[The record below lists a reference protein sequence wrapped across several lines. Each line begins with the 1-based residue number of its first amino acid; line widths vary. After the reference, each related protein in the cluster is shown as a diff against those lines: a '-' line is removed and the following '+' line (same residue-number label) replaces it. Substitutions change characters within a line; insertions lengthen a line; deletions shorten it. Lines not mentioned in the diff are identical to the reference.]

1 MLSPNR
7 IILAC
12 AGSGKTTTIVR
23 DACGDP
29 VRSAALITYTI
40 NGSGELSRATY
51 DHFHAIPPKVTIGT
65 WYAFLL
71 RHFVRP
77 YQNHLY
83 EPRVVRINFT
93 RGQSARYAKAT
104 DIRNHY
110 FSRDGV
116 IYLDKVSKFACEVIK
131 RTNGLPLRR
140 LEQIFDRIYIDES
153 QDLAGFD
160 LELVELL
167 LRSTTQV
174 ILVGDHRQATY
185 ATNDSRKNKKFAR
198 ANIVDKFH
206 EWEKGGL
213 CQVEYE
219 THSHR
224 CVQAICDFADQFYP
238 TFPKTKSRNE
248 ETTGHDGVFAIEA
261 SQVAAYFTRFAP
273 QPLRYNRTHK
283 GIPGSPINFGNAK
296 GMTFDRTLI
305 YPHGPLAKF
314 LQSGDIADAGAE
326 ISKLYV
332 AVTRARQSVGFVVP
346 DGSPVKAMS
355 VYRPDTAGESRRGN
369 DPYSAHG

>member
-1 MLSPNR
+1 MQSHNR
-7 IILAC
+7 IVLAC
-12 AGSGKTTTIVR
+12 AGSGKTTALVR

-40 NGSGELSRATY
+40 NGSSELSRATY
-51 DHFHAIPPKVTIGT
+51 DHSHAIPPKITIDT

-83 EPRVVRINFT
+83 VPRVVGINFT

-110 FSRDGV
+110 FSREGI

-131 RTNGLPLRR
+131 RTNGLPIRR

-167 LRSTTQV
+167 LRSNIQV
-174 ILVGDHRQATY
+174 ILFGDHRQATY
-185 ATNDSRKNKKFAR
+185 ATNDSGKNKKFAR
-198 ANIVDKFH
+198 ANVVGKFQ
-206 EWEKGGL
+206 EWEKAEL
-213 CQVEYE
+213 CKVEYE

-224 CVQAICDFADQFYP
+224 CVQEICDFADQFYP
-238 TFPKTKSRNE
+238 TFPKTKSLNE
-248 ETTGHDGVFAIEA
+248 QTTGHDGVFAVEA

-314 LQSGDIADAGAE
+314 LQSGDITDAGAE

-332 AVTRARQSVGFVVP
+332 AITRARQSVGFVVP
-346 DGSPVKAMS
+346 DGSPVKVMS
-355 VYRPDTAGESRRGN
+355 LYRPYKTTESRNENDQYPARG
-369 DPYSAHG
+369 

>member
-7 IILAC
+7 VILAC

-29 VRSAALITYTI
+29 ARSAALITYTI
-40 NGSGELSRATY
+40 NGCGEISRATY
-51 DHFHAIPPKVTIGT
+51 DQFHAIPPKITVGT

-110 FSRDGV
+110 FSRNGV
-116 IYLDKVSKFACEVIK
+116 IYLDKVSKFACEVIR
-131 RTNGLPLRR
+131 RTNGLPIRR
-140 LEQIFDRIYIDES
+140 IEQIFDRIYIDES

-167 LRSTTQV
+167 LRSSTQV

-198 ANIVDKFH
+198 ASCVDKFH
-206 EWEKGGL
+206 EWEKDGL

-224 CVQAICDFADQFYP
+224 SVQAICDFADQFYP
-238 TFPKTKSRNE
+238 TFPKTSSRNE
-248 ETTGHDGVFAIEA
+248 ETTGHDGVFAIET

-332 AVTRARQSVGFVVP
+332 AITRARQSVGFVVP
-346 DGSPVKAMS
+346 EGSPVKAVP
-355 VYRPDTAGESRRGN
+355 VYRPDA
-369 DPYSAHG
+369 D